1 MSQKRQIRGETMK
14 ITAREAA
21 TKWNI
26 SLRRV
31 QDYCKN
37 GKIEGAERFGLNWM
51 IPADAKKPV
60 DGRSRAAKATTAPQ
74 RKLLRKSPFLD
85 MTDLYSEPGTADK
98 CIEELA
104 YNKETQVLFAAA
116 IMYSRGEID
125 KVYEQAQ
132 NFLKNHSGF
141 YAIISGGILLSLVAM
156 WKGDLALWNKA
167 RQYITNA
174 PCNNDIDR
182 DIVAL
187 SLAAVDSAIRNSN
200 DFPKWFVRGCF
211 DNLPKDAH
219 PAARVYYIKHLLIA
233 AQEVAMG
240 NITLENVKGFALMKI
255 LPFIM
260 EPMISQMVV
269 DKIILAEIYLRLFC
283 GVAYHQ
289 SGDDKAAIEHIDK
302 AIKLCLADGLYAPLV
317 EHRRQLGT
325 FLDDRI
331 ALVDH
336 LVLKKV
342 KELHKQ
348 LHAGWTKL
356 HNAILKKTVAVH
368 LSPREREVARCV
380 AYGLSDSQIASRLY
394 ISESSVKA
402 LVRSA
407 KNKTGVEK
415 RKQLID
421 FV

>member
-1 MSQKRQIRGETMK
+1 MK
-14 ITAREAA
+14 ITAQEAA
-21 TKWNI
+21 IKWNV

-37 GKIEGAERFGLNWM
+37 GKIAGAQRFGLNWM
-51 IPADAKKPV
+51 IPADAQKPV
-60 DGRSRAAKATTAPQ
+60 DGRSKAAKTSAQPQ
-74 RKLLRKSPFLD
+74 RTLLRKSPFLD

-104 YNKETQVLFAAA
+104 YHRETQVLFAAA
-116 IMYSRGEID
+116 ITYSRGEID

-132 NFLKNHSGF
+132 SFLKNHNGF

-156 WKGDLALWNKA
+156 WKGDIVLWNKA
-167 RQYITNA
+167 RQYIANA
-174 PCNNDIDR
+174 PCNNDVDR

-187 SLAAVDSAIRNSN
+187 SLAATDSAIRDTTS
-200 DFPKWFVRGCF
+200 FPKWFMRGCF
-211 DNLPKDAH
+211 DNLPRDAH
-219 PAARVYYIKHLLIA
+219 PAARVYYIKFLFIA
-233 AQEVAMG
+233 AQALAMG
-240 NITLENVKGFALMKI
+240 KIEFEDVHGLGLMKT

-269 DKIILAEIYLRLFC
+269 DKVLLAEIYLRLLC
-283 GVAYHQ
+283 GIACHQ
-289 SGDDKAAIEHIDK
+289 SGDDKTATEHIDK
-302 AIKLCLADGLYAPLV
+302 AIRLCLADGLYGTLV

-331 ALVDH
+331 ALIDANA
-336 LVLKKV
+336 LKKV

-348 LHAGWTKL
+348 LHTGWTKL
-356 HNAILKKTVAVH
+356 HNAVLSKTVAAN
-368 LSPREREVARCV
+368 LSPREREVARFV
-380 AYGLSDSQIASRLY
+380 AYGLSDSQIADRLH
-394 ISESSVKA
+394 ISEASVKA

-415 RKQLID
+415 RKELIN

>member
-1 MSQKRQIRGETMK
+1 MK
-14 ITAREAA
+14 ITAQEAA
-21 TKWNI
+21 IKWNV

-37 GKIEGAERFGLNWM
+37 GKIAGAERFGINWM
-51 IPADAKKPV
+51 IPADAVKPV
-60 DGRSRAAKATTAPQ
+60 DGRSKAAKTTTAPQ
-74 RKLLRKSPFLD
+74 RTLLRKSPFLD

-104 YNKETQVLFAAA
+104 YNRETQMLFAAA
-116 IMYSRGEID
+116 ISYSRGEID

-132 NFLKNHSGF
+132 HFLKNHNGF

-174 PCNNDIDR
+174 PCNNDVDR

-187 SLAAVDSAIRNSN
+187 SLAAVDSAIRDTTS
-200 DFPKWFVRGCF
+200 FPKWFMRGCF
-211 DNLPKDAH
+211 DNLPRDAH
-219 PAARVYYIKHLLIA
+219 PAARVYYIKFLFIA
-233 AQEVAMG
+233 AQALAMG
-240 NITLENVKGFALMKI
+240 NIELEGVYGLGFMKT

-269 DKIILAEIYLRLFC
+269 DKVLLAEIYLRLLC
-283 GVAYHQ
+283 GIACHQ
-289 SGDDKAAIEHIDK
+289 SGDDKTAIIHIDK
-302 AIKLCLADGLYAPLV
+302 AVKDCLADGLYGPLV

-325 FLDDRI
+325 FVDDRI
-331 ALVDH
+331 ALIDANA
-336 LVLKKV
+336 LKKV

-356 HNAILKKTVAVH
+356 HNAVLRKTVAAN
-368 LSPREREVARCV
+368 LSPREREVARFV
-380 AYGLSDSQIASRLY
+380 AYEVSDSQIASRLY
-394 ISESSVKA
+394 ISEASVKA

-415 RKQLID
+415 RKELIA

>member
-1 MSQKRQIRGETMK
+1 MK
-14 ITAREAA
+14 ITAQEAA
-21 TKWNI
+21 TKWNV

-31 QDYCKN
+31 QDYCKT
-37 GKIEGAERFGLNWM
+37 GKIAGAERFGLNWM
-51 IPADAKKPV
+51 IPADAGKPV
-60 DGRSRAAKATTAPQ
+60 DGRSKAAKTTTAPQ
-74 RKLLRKSPFLD
+74 RSLLRKSPFLD

-104 YNKETQVLFAAA
+104 YNRETQVLFAAT
-116 IMYSRGEID
+116 ITYSRGEID

-132 NFLKNHSGF
+132 SFLKNHNGF
-141 YAIISGGILLSLVAM
+141 YAIISSGILLSLVAM

-167 RQYITNA
+167 RQYIINA
-174 PCNNDIDR
+174 PCNNDVDR

-187 SLAAVDSAIRNSN
+187 SLAAADSAIRDTTS
-200 DFPKWFVRGCF
+200 FPKWFMRGCF
-211 DNLPKDAH
+211 DNLPRDAH
-219 PAARVYYIKHLLIA
+219 PAARVYYIKFLFIA
-233 AQEVAMG
+233 AQALAMG
-240 NITLENVKGFALMKI
+240 NIEFEGVSGLGLMKT

-269 DKIILAEIYLRLFC
+269 DKVLLAEIYLRLLC
-283 GVAYHQ
+283 GIACHQ
-289 SGDDKAAIEHIDK
+289 GGDDETAIIHIDK
-302 AIKLCLADGLYAPLV
+302 AVKDCLADGLYGPLV

-331 ALVDH
+331 ALIDANA
-336 LVLKKV
+336 LKKV

-348 LHAGWTKL
+348 LHTGWTKL
-356 HNAILKKTVAVH
+356 HNAVLKKTVAAN
-368 LSPREREVARCV
+368 LSPREREVARFV
-380 AYGLSDSQIASRLY
+380 AYGFSDQKIANRLF
-394 ISESSVKA
+394 ISEASVKA

>member
-1 MSQKRQIRGETMK
+1 MK
-14 ITAREAA
+14 ITAKEAA
-21 TKWNI
+21 TKWDV

-51 IPADAKKPV
+51 IPADAEKPV
-60 DGRSRAAKATTAPQ
+60 DRRSRAAKTTAAPQ

-85 MTDLYSEPGTADK
+85 MTDLYSKPGSADK
-98 CIEELA
+98 AIEELS
-104 YNKETQVLFAAA
+104 YNKETQALFAAA
-116 IMYSRGEID
+116 ISYSRGEID

-132 NFLKNHSGF
+132 SFLKNHNGF
-141 YAIISGGILLSLVAM
+141 YAVISGGILLSLVAM
-156 WKGDLALWNKA
+156 WKGDLALWNEA
-167 RQYITNA
+167 RHYITSA
-174 PCNNDIDR
+174 PCNNDVDR

-187 SLAAVDSAIRNSN
+187 SLAAADSAIRDTTS
-200 DFPKWFVRGCF
+200 FPKWFMRGCF

-219 PAARVYYIKHLLIA
+219 PAARVYYIKFLFIA
-233 AQEVAMG
+233 AQALAMG
-240 NITLENVKGFALMKI
+240 KIEFEDIQGLGLMKT

-260 EPMISQMVV
+260 EPMISQMVA
-269 DKIILAEIYLRLFC
+269 DKVLLAEIYLRLLC
-283 GVAYHQ
+283 GIACHQ
-289 SGDDKAAIEHIDK
+289 SGDEDTAINHIDK
-302 AIKLCLADGLYAPLV
+302 AIRLCLADGLYGPLV

-331 ALVDH
+331 ALIDAKA
-336 LVLKKV
+336 LKRV

-348 LHAGWTKL
+348 LHTGWTKL
-356 HNAILKKTVAVH
+356 HNAILKKTVAAN
-368 LSPREREVARCV
+368 LSPREREVARFV
-380 AYGLSDSQIASRLY
+380 AYGLSDSQIADRLY
-394 ISESSVKA
+394 ISESTVRA

-415 RKQLID
+415 RKEFFD

>member
-1 MSQKRQIRGETMK
+1 MK
-14 ITAREAA
+14 ITAQEAA
-21 TKWNI
+21 VKWNV

-37 GKIEGAERFGLNWM
+37 EKIEGAERFGLNWM

-60 DGRSRAAKATTAPQ
+60 DGRSKASKASDQPRRT
-74 RKLLRKSPFLD
+74 LLRKSPFLD
-85 MTDLYSEPGTADK
+85 MTDLYSDPGTADK

-104 YNKETQVLFAAA
+104 YNRETQALFAAA
-116 IMYSRGEID
+116 ITYSRGEID
-125 KVYEQAQ
+125 RVYEQAQ
-132 NFLKNHSGF
+132 SFLKNHNGF

-156 WKGDLALWNKA
+156 WKGDLVLWNKA
-167 RQYITNA
+167 RQYIANA
-174 PCNNDIDR
+174 PCNNDVDR

-187 SLAAVDSAIRNSN
+187 SLAAADSSIRDTTS
-200 DFPKWFVRGCF
+200 FPTWFMRGCF
-211 DNLPKDAH
+211 DNLPRDAH
-219 PAARVYYIKHLLIA
+219 PAARVYYMKFLFIA
-233 AQEVAMG
+233 AQALAMG
-240 NITLENVKGFALMKI
+240 NIEIEGIQGLGLMKT

-269 DKIILAEIYLRLFC
+269 DKVLLAEIYLRLLC
-283 GVAYHQ
+283 GIACHQ
-289 SGDDKAAIEHIDK
+289 SGDDKTAIIHIDK
-302 AIKLCLADGLYAPLV
+302 AIKDCLADGLYGPLV

-331 ALVDH
+331 ALIDAPA
-336 LVLKKV
+336 LKKV

-348 LHAGWTKL
+348 LHTGWTKL
-356 HNAILKKTVAVH
+356 HNAVLSKTVAAN
-368 LSPREREVARCV
+368 LSPREREVARFV
-380 AYGLSDSQIASRLY
+380 AYGLSDSQIANRLY
-394 ISESSVKA
+394 ISEASVKA